1 MTNLTVNTISN
12 NRGGAWLFMIAGSL
26 MLINTA
32 FLWARLLSGGQ
43 LSLLWAAIPAITAF
57 ACAIWGL
64 FKLYPQAAVNAPRV
78 AKAGAGFALL
88 ACGALMLAALWIFA
102 VSVFGGGMPV
112 PPPPAMLGLIALFVV
127 AMVIAFLSNAIAF
140 LRHDTQRKVGYLL
153 TVPLAMWTLMLVVG
167 LTNGTQVG
175 LSLDFYT
182 NGVIAL
188 AFLGL
193 GFTLKNKSRSDN

>member
-32 FLWARLLSGGQ
+32 FLWARLLSEGQ

-57 ACAIWGL
+57 ACAIGGL
-64 FKLYPQAAVNAPRV
+64 LKLYSQASLNAPRM
-78 AKAGAGFALL
+78 AKTGAGFAVL
-88 ACGALMLAALWIFA
+88 AFGALVLAALWVFT

-112 PPPPAMLGLIALFVV
+112 PPPPAMLGLIASFIV
-127 AMVIAFLSNAIAF
+127 AMVISFLSNAIAF

-153 TVPLAMWTLMLVVG
+153 TVPLAMWTLMLVVS
-167 LTNGTQVG
+167 LTKGTQSG

-182 NGVIAL
+182 NGVIAA

-193 GFTLKNKSRSDN
+193 GFTLKNNRRSDN